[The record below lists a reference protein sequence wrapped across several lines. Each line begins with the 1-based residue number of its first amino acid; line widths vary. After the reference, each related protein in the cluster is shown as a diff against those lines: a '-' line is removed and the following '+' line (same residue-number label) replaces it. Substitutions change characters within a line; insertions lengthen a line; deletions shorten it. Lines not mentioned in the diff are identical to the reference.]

1 MYFMINLHGSGCPID
16 YLNFKKCFLGKSES
30 KQKAGKTF
38 EGGRKVAQQLKTYE
52 KMYSGNKT
60 NDQLFLW
67 CGGDGGSD
75 KQQAKEN
82 RGKAPDAGGPSDD
95 TRRGKSLRVGV
106 ADEWI
111 SL

>member
-1 MYFMINLHGSGCPID
+1 MISFSFG
-16 YLNFKKCFLGKSES
+16 
-30 KQKAGKTF
+30 AGGT
-38 EGGRKVAQQLKTYE
+38 
-52 KMYSGNKT
+52 
-60 NDQLFLW
+60 
-67 CGGDGGSD
+67 GGSD